1 VKRESAE
8 RWERIRRLRY
18 GALLRLF
25 RHRWGHVLPDD
36 DAGRDDLWLLVTNA
50 SLAVA
55 EPQKKMRHVIEMWAP
70 WMSSEEREAYGT
82 HVWGLDRYERIQTG
96 EEIGKRLGLTNAD
109 REALKL
115 WPFKPID
122 RTDEELA
129 ELKRERE
136 RARRER
142 KRRQRGMR
150 TREAYLADL
159 ASKSKPWIAEGI
171 SRTAYY
177 RKRKRDGLSPGARRG
192 ESEIIVFKHR
202 THGVARKAES
212 PKKGCQGVVV
222 ENPSNTTGAGEV
234 EKNESSSPEQRTGIV
249 SPQSSTMDARL
260 RALERWGA
268 NAKREPDKTNGHFDE
283 P

>member
-1 VKRESAE
+1 MNQASVEK
-8 RWERIRRLRY
+8 WERIRRLRH

-55 EPQKKMRHVIEMWAP
+55 EPQKKMHHVIEMWAP
-70 WMSSEEREAYGT
+70 WMSSEEREAYVA

-96 EEIGKRLGLTNAD
+96 EELGKQLGLANAD

-122 RTDEELA
+122 KTDKEVA

-142 KRRQRGMR
+142 KRRQRGI
-150 TREAYLADL
+150 REAYLADL
-159 ASKSKPWIAEGI
+159 AKKPKPWTKEGV
-171 SRTAYY
+171 SRTTYY
-177 RKRKRDGLSPGARRG
+177 RKRKRDGVSSGLRRG
-192 ESEIIVFKHR
+192 ESEIIVVK
-202 THGVARKAES
+202 
-212 PKKGCQGVVV
+212 
-222 ENPSNTTGAGEV
+222 
-234 EKNESSSPEQRTGIV
+234 QRTT
-249 SPQSSTMDARL
+249 QSHVKRRVRRGAARGL
-260 RALERWGA
+260 C
-268 NAKREPDKTNGHFDE
+268 
-283 P
+283 

>member
-96 EEIGKRLGLTNAD
+96 EEIGKRLGPTNAD

-129 ELKRERE
+129 ELK
-136 RARRER
+136 
-142 KRRQRGMR
+142 KG
-150 TREAYLADL
+150 TR
-159 ASKSKPWIAEGI
+159 
-171 SRTAYY
+171 
-177 RKRKRDGLSPGARRG
+177 
-192 ESEIIVFKHR
+192 
-202 THGVARKAES
+202 
-212 PKKGCQGVVV
+212 
-222 ENPSNTTGAGEV
+222 
-234 EKNESSSPEQRTGIV
+234 
-249 SPQSSTMDARL
+249 
-260 RALERWGA
+260 
-268 NAKREPDKTNGHFDE
+268 
-283 P
+283 